1 MTKEKVLADFLQ
13 ALKTVL
19 NIAALYSKDHPYFL
33 KAIEDFRKKIDPVFQ
48 FLDSLRIDVTPS
60 SVFLEDKELPSSPN
74 SREIAGILHRR
85 KIKKVEIRKDV
96 GNKELAHF
104 IHSISL
110 RPREILSA
118 GGISEFVSKGQVK
131 NISVEELDYSELL
144 KGGREEIADIWS
156 YLLEEAVGEVDGRKI
171 NDLADNFSRIISQFK
186 INDFIS
192 DEGVSRNLAKFFEY
206 LKVHEKSK
214 FQKCS
219 QDFFR
224 MIISDKGFS
233 DYQKLDK
240 IKLFLGELKDDDI
253 AAALLEQLS
262 KDKEFDIHNLNLFSL
277 LFSGQRHQKIASCL
291 GEKIEHIEYLRDKT
305 AAKDKLQELF
315 SSADASSI
323 SEIYQN
329 TLTHLLG
336 GISFKDK
343 YDFDQDLIV
352 ENYELTLLEILNSE
366 IGKDLIIQTA
376 KRIGQEFD
384 NLVSR
389 REWEYLKH
397 LVKILSRRK
406 ISDSSFGDSIKALDI
421 KLTNLLESMIWD
433 EKKAAEIVF
442 LEDYCQASTKW
453 PEFYLD
459 NIFKEEVFTP
469 GALKLYFRFFPK
481 SAGLF
486 YGYLD
491 KKRSQLKF
499 LAALI
504 TNLSSVQTESL
515 LATLKYIYG
524 ISDTLIK
531 VEVLK
536 AMQSAQAVDS
546 DFLLEVIEE
555 NNFALRKEAMSIIK
569 KDVNLAKQ
577 ALDKLLLIKNPFGL
591 KNRII
596 LDNLRIVQE
605 LNLQQARDQ
614 LLAFSKMRF
623 FWYRQL
629 KDKAKK
635 IMDGWHDRNN

>member
-1 MTKEKVLADFLQ
+1 MTKEEVLTDFLQ

-19 NIAALYSKDHPYFL
+19 QIAALYSKDHPYFL
-33 KAIEDFRKKIDPVFQ
+33 KAIEDFRKKLDPVFQ
-48 FLDSLRIDVTPS
+48 FLDPLRIDVTPS
-60 SVFLEDKELPSSPN
+60 SVLLGEKEFPASAN

-85 KIKKVEIRKDV
+85 KIKKLGVKKETS
-96 GNKELAHF
+96 NKELAYF

-118 GGISEFVSKGQVK
+118 GGISRFVSKGEVK
-131 NISVEELDYSELL
+131 NISIEEVDYSELL

-156 YLLEEAVGEVDGRKI
+156 YLLEEAVTEFDGRKI

-186 INDFIS
+186 INDFIG
-192 DEGVSRNLAKFFEY
+192 DEGVSRNLVKFFEY

-224 MIISDKGFS
+224 TIISDKGFK
-233 DYQKLDK
+233 DYAKLDK
-240 IKLFLGELKDDDI
+240 IKLFLGDLKDDDV
-253 AAALLEQLS
+253 AGALLEQLC
-262 KDKEFDIHNLNLFSL
+262 KDKDFDTHNLNLFSL
-277 LFSGQRHQKIASCL
+277 LFSVQRHQKIASCL
-291 GEKIEHIEYLRDKT
+291 GGKIEHIEYLRDKT

-315 SSADASSI
+315 SSGEASGI
-323 SEIYQN
+323 SEVYQN

-352 ENYELTLLEILNSE
+352 KNYELTLLEILNSE
-366 IGKDLIIQTA
+366 TGKDQIIQTA

-389 REWEYLKH
+389 REWEYLRH
-397 LVKILSRRK
+397 LVKILSRKK
-406 ISDSSFGDSIKALDI
+406 ISDPSLGDSIKALDI
-421 KLTNLLESMIWD
+421 KITGLLESMIWD
-433 EKKAAEIVF
+433 QNSAANIAF

-459 NIFKEEVFTP
+459 KIFKEEILTP

-486 YGYLD
+486 YSNLD

-499 LAALI
+499 LTVLI
-504 TNLSSVQTESL
+504 RSLGSVQAESL
-515 LATLKYIYG
+515 LAALKYIYG

-536 AMQSAQAVDS
+536 AMQSVEASDS
-546 DFLLEVIEE
+546 DFLLKVIED
-555 NNFALRKEAMSIIK
+555 NNFALKIAAMSIIK
-569 KDVNLAKQ
+569 KDVNLTRL
-577 ALDKLLLIKNPFGL
+577 ALDKLLSIKNPFGL
-591 KNRII
+591 KNKII

-605 LNLQQARDQ
+605 LKLQDAGDQ
-614 LLAFSKMRF
+614 LLSFSKMRL

-629 KDKAKK
+629 RDKAKK
-635 IMDGWHDRNN
+635 IIEDWHDRNN